1 MRIENKMPGGA
12 EILPAYKLD
21 LFVGRKAEIEQITN
35 WVKQPQPRVR
45 ALNIA
50 ADPGGGMT
58 FLLRHLTETVLPG
71 IKNVVPVMLCF
82 GNKPSG
88 DLPENIIIPGPCV
101 TSGYDKGVNLLEN
114 VNKFLEIE
122 LPPNSSLAEKVDRVR
137 RFIQAKPDSRYVF
150 LVDDFNA
157 DWGLTESW
165 ETHLLRN
172 WLTLPN
178 VMFITA
184 EKGRPYPNKV
194 PYLIEAIRFELG
206 PFSQDETALQ
216 LAKTGNFSKLPPSE
230 IQRLGGGWPVN
241 NILLAPKATSQEA
254 VAFAGEAH
262 LSGLSDNARQTTEI
276 LALTNGGD
284 QNLVAHIAGMSDKQ
298 AKEAIKELNARRLVS
313 WEDGGYRVAGS
324 VGVIV
329 KHNLMY
335 NQPDQWARIYR
346 QAEQFFLGQVGT
358 YGGRFDSLFQEI
370 AAEQRALWSRYHFL
384 FEAKPGEEFT
394 LRLDQWDGLVKI
406 LPDKQLQVLT
416 SRAAHMPEVLDLRCG
431 IAEDW
436 FVDPSVKVLEP
447 EA

>member
-1 MRIENKMPGGA
+1 
-12 EILPAYKLD
+12 
-21 LFVGRKAEIEQITN
+21 
-35 WVKQPQPRVR
+35 
-45 ALNIA
+45 
-50 ADPGGGMT
+50 MT

-241 NILLAPKATSQEA
+241 NILLAQKATSQEA

-284 QNLVAHIAGMSDKQ
+284 ENLVAHIAGMSDEQ

-358 YGGRFDSLFQEI
+358 YNGKFDQVFEQI
-370 AAEQRALWSRYHFL
+370 AAVQRGSYKRYEFL
-384 FEAKPGEEFT
+384 VEPEPGSKFT
-394 LRLDQWDGLVKI
+394 LFIGSWTGTVEAIKSTQLNMTRLKI
-406 LPDKQLQVLT
+406 LTKRD
-416 SRAAHMPEVLDLRCG
+416 RDMPEVLVFNGL
-431 IAEDW
+431 DW
-436 FVDPSVKVLEP
+436 FVDPIVRISES